1 MEDSTFFLA
10 YLITFVVCVIL
21 TIVLINLMNKGLKSF
36 FENLCNDNDIA
47 KFFIKLT
54 KIIILLAGLSAG
66 LSAYYNTVETANW
79 LTLTW
84 NVTNHLEELLFQL
97 FVTLMI
103 LSVAFFIL
111 HLIARRTNK

>member
-21 TIVLINLMNKGLKSF
+21 TIVLINLINKGLKSF

-54 KIIILLAGLSAG
+54 KIVVLLAGFSSALS
-66 LSAYYNTVETANW
+66 SYYSTTETANW

-84 NVTNHLEELLFQL
+84 NVTDHLEKLLFQL

-103 LSVAFFIL
+103 LSVTFFIL
-111 HLIARRTNK
+111 QLIARRTNK